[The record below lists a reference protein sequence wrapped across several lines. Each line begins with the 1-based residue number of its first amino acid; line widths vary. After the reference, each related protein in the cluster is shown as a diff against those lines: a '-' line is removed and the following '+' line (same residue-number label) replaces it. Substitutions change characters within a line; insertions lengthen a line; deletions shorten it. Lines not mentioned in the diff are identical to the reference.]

1 MTRGQRFRLWVDAT
15 VAGRMDRVI
24 VINDG
29 KIVAKKTDRDGTM
42 YEVEKT

>member
-1 MTRGQRFRLWVDAT
+1 
-15 VAGRMDRVI
+15 MDRVI

-29 KIVAKKTDRDGTM
+29 RIVTKKTGRDGTM

>member
-1 MTRGQRFRLWVDAT
+1 MARGQRFCLWVDAA

-29 KIVAKKTDRDGTM
+29 KIVVKKTDRDGTM
-42 YEVEKT
+42 YEIEKT

>member
-1 MTRGQRFRLWVDAT
+1 MAPGQRFRLLVDES

-29 KIVAKKTDRDGTM
+29 RIVAKKTNRNGTM